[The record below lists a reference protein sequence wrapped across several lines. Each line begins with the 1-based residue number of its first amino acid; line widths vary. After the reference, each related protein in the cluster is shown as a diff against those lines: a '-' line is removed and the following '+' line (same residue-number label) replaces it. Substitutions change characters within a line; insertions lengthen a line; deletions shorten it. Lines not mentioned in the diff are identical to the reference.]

1 MLPSHPAVRRL
12 VTATVLA
19 SGGVEAGAVALA
31 VVTYHR
37 THSTAWVSAVLVAS
51 LGLAAL
57 FGPLGG
63 VVADRRPRRQLMIT
77 VAVLEGAIYLAM
89 LAASHT
95 WELVALAAVAAAVYS
110 PYEAALAGVMP
121 NLVSDEE
128 LPRATAAMAAGSQ
141 TAILAAPLLAG
152 LLAGVA
158 GGGPAFV
165 AVAFCFLAAAFF
177 VGTVEGRFEG
187 EHHERSTVGNE
198 MRAGLR
204 ALWGE
209 RVIAATTASVTVA
222 VAFAG
227 ATLVAQVALAEDVFH
242 RGGFGYGL
250 MTSGV
255 GAGLILG
262 SAVAGIISERRP
274 PLQLFVLGMTGIGV
288 CLGLVSIAPLFIVAL
303 GLLILAGIG
312 NGIMNTTEMLL
323 YQRLIPNHLLGR
335 VRGAALSLIRATYAT
350 SIVLGG
356 VLISPLGT
364 RGVYAV
370 AGTATLLGTVPAMFV
385 WLTRR
390 AREPAGPPA
399 PSG

>member
-1 MLPSHPAVRRL
+1 MLSSHPAVRRL

-31 VVTYHR
+31 VITYHR
-37 THSTAWVSAVLVAS
+37 THSTTWVSAVLVAS

-77 VAVLEGAIYLAM
+77 VAVVEGAIYLAM
-89 LAASHT
+89 IAAGHT
-95 WELVALAAVAAAVYS
+95 WELVVLAAVAAAVYS

-141 TAILAAPLLAG
+141 TAILAAPVLAG
-152 LLAGVA
+152 LLAEVA

-177 VGTVEGRFEG
+177 IGTVEGRFEG
-187 EHHERSTVGNE
+187 DRHERSTVAHE
-198 MRAGLR
+198 MRAGLS

-209 RVIAATTASVTVA
+209 RVIAATTVSVTIA

-227 ATLVAQVALAEDVFH
+227 ATLVAQVALAEQVFH

-262 SAVAGIISERRP
+262 SAIAGTLSERRP

-303 GLLILAGIG
+303 GLLIVAGIG
-312 NGIMNTTEMLL
+312 NGVMNTTEMLL

-356 VLISPLGT
+356 VLINPLGT

-370 AGTATLLGTVPAMFV
+370 AGAATLLGTVPALFV
-385 WLTRR
+385 WLGSSNKTLRG
-390 AREPAGPPA
+390 A
-399 PSG
+399 

>member
-1 MLPSHPAVRRL
+1 VRRL
-12 VTATVLA
+12 VAATVLA
-19 SGGVEAGAVALA
+19 AGGVEGGAVALA
-31 VVTYHR
+31 VIMYHR
-37 THSTAWVSAVLVAS
+37 THSTTWVSAVLVAS

-63 VVADRRPRRQLMIT
+63 VVADRWPRRPLMVT
-77 VAVLEGAIYLAM
+77 VVVVEGVIYLAM
-89 LAASHT
+89 IAASHP
-95 WELVALAAVAAAVYS
+95 WQLVALAAVGAAVYS

-121 NLVSDEE
+121 NLVPDNE

-141 TAILAAPLLAG
+141 TAVLAAPVVAG
-152 LLAGVA
+152 LLAEAA
-158 GGGPAFV
+158 GGGPAFA
-165 AVAFCFLAAAFF
+165 AVAICFLAAA
-177 VGTVEGRFEG
+177 VVVSTVQGRFEG
-187 EHHERSTVGNE
+187 ERHERSTVAHE
-198 MRAGLR
+198 LRAGLR

-209 RVIAATTASVTVA
+209 RVIAATTVSATIA

-227 ATLVAQVALAEDVFH
+227 ATLVAQVALAEQVFH

-262 SAVAGIISERRP
+262 SALAGVLSERRP
-274 PLQLFVLGMTGIGV
+274 PLQLFVFGMAGFGV

-303 GLLILAGIG
+303 GLLVVAGFG
-312 NGIMNTTEMLL
+312 NGMTNTTEMLL
-323 YQRLIPNHLLGR
+323 YQRLIPNHLIGR

-356 VLISPLGT
+356 VLIKPVGT
-364 RGVYAV
+364 RGVYAI
-370 AGTATLLGTVPAMFV
+370 AGAATLLGTLPALAA
-385 WLTRR
+385 WISQRR
-390 AREPAGPPA
+390 ARGPAGPPA